1 VWHIWWLAIVSLVA
15 IAAIVIGR
23 SFGRDDGYFIPSDV
37 VRAIENKGRTPLP
50 KHVEVSPVLAEVE

>member
-1 VWHIWWLAIVSLVA
+1 VA